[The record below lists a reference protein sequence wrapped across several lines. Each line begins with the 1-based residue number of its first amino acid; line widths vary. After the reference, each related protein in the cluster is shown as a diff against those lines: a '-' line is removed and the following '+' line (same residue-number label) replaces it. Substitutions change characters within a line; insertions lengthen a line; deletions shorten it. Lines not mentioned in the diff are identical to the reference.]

1 LPIDAAPGGCLL
13 EVYSRA
19 ATAGNRGAQDASC
32 LAKAF
37 TRETSAM
44 EQFWNEIVAEFPSS
58 YEAISISFRLIL
70 AVVLGAIPGWQ
81 RELTGQ
87 AAGLRTH
94 MMVSLGAAVF
104 VMAAVEAGAS
114 VGDTTRVIQGL
125 ATGIGFVGAGA
136 ILKSKQ
142 DHEVR
147 GLTTASSIWLTAG
160 LGTAVGL
167 GRVWLPLLGA
177 VLAVII
183 LSVLGLLGDR
193 IGPPP
198 RNGSQP
204 GMPADH
210 PQSGRDA

>member
-1 LPIDAAPGGCLL
+1 MNQL
-13 EVYSRA
+13 
-19 ATAGNRGAQDASC
+19 
-32 LAKAF
+32 
-37 TRETSAM
+37 
-44 EQFWNEIVAEFPSS
+44 WNEIVEDLPNN
-58 YEAISISFRLIL
+58 YEVLSICFRLVL
-70 AVVLGAIPGWQ
+70 AAVLGAIPGWQ

-104 VMAAVEAGAS
+104 VMASLEAGAS
-114 VGDTTRVIQGL
+114 IDDTTRVIQGL

-160 LGTAVGL
+160 IGTAVGL

-177 VLAVII
+177 LLALII
-183 LSVLGLLGDR
+183 LSALGWLGDKV
-193 IGPPP
+193 GPNPK
-198 RNGSQP
+198 NGQTVGIQSEA
-204 GMPADH
+204 PAT
-210 PQSGRDA
+210 QRDS

>member
-1 LPIDAAPGGCLL
+1 
-13 EVYSRA
+13 
-19 ATAGNRGAQDASC
+19 
-32 LAKAF
+32 
-37 TRETSAM
+37 M
-44 EQFWNEIVAEFPSS
+44 EQFWNELVEDLPNT
-58 YEAISISFRLIL
+58 YEVLSISFRL
-70 AVVLGAIPGWQ
+70 VVAAILGAIPGLQ

-94 MMVSLGAAVF
+94 MMVSLGAAMF

-136 ILKSKQ
+136 ILKSKH

-160 LGTAVGL
+160 LGTAIGL

-177 VLAVII
+177 MLALLI
-183 LSVLGLLGDR
+183 LSALGWLGDK

-198 RNGSQP
+198 KHSNASTVGSGEP
-204 GMPADH
+204 PTE
-210 PQSGRDA
+210 RDS

>member
-1 LPIDAAPGGCLL
+1 
-13 EVYSRA
+13 
-19 ATAGNRGAQDASC
+19 
-32 LAKAF
+32 
-37 TRETSAM
+37 M
-44 EQFWNEIVAEFPSS
+44 EQFWNEIVAEFPTS

-70 AVVLGAIPGWQ
+70 AVLLGAIPGWQ

-104 VMAAVEAGAS
+104 VMAAVEAGS
-114 VGDTTRVIQGL
+114 SIGDTTRVIQGL

-160 LGTAVGL
+160 IGTAVGL
-167 GRVWLPLLGA
+167 GRIWLPLLGS

-183 LSVLGLLGDR
+183 LSVLGWLGDR
-193 IGPPP
+193 IGPHPK
-198 RNGSQP
+198 NGRTV
-204 GMPADH
+204 GI
-210 PQSGRDA
+210 QSDAPSTHRDS